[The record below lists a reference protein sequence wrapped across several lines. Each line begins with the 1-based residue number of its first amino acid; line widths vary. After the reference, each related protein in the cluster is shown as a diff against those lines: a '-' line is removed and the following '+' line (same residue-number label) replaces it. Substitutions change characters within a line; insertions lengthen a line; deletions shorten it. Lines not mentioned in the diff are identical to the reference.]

1 MINICK
7 QKFDETIVNQID
19 KYLNFREILDKEK
32 GFALTL
38 IGKFVE
44 ALVMQANATSS
55 LVYDEAVLKDK
66 IAEAMAEEFEG
77 VCQKMRSLPE
87 IVDYLFFILNTSSLP
102 KLDGIDT
109 LLREALNN
117 IYTNPNITPV
127 VKYAFF
133 NSLVQKF
140 EAFLKKLYYLI
151 NDEEINGRDGKD
163 ASLSDAVHAFN
174 CLWDLKYAK
183 DEDRKKFEAYLQKVR
198 DWRNEEAHNAPDKN
212 DSDIAV
218 AIKVVVAMYLY
229 VTAYS
234 ITDLEMAGF

>member
-1 MINICK
+1 MELVDMIDLDKLRIQLSFEGSIELEDEPTELKASRIGEVGQKKEDEKKTVAELLDMVNSPFADILNENDKIIKQIWDDLLKDPEVIDAARAGNSYDVMINICK

-87 IVDYLFFILNTSSLP
+87 IVDYLFFILNTIIIL
-102 KLDGIDT
+102 
-109 LLREALNN
+109 
-117 IYTNPNITPV
+117 
-127 VKYAFF
+127 
-133 NSLVQKF
+133 
-140 EAFLKKLYYLI
+140 
-151 NDEEINGRDGKD
+151 
-163 ASLSDAVHAFN
+163 
-174 CLWDLKYAK
+174 
-183 DEDRKKFEAYLQKVR
+183 
-198 DWRNEEAHNAPDKN
+198 
-212 DSDIAV
+212 
-218 AIKVVVAMYLY
+218 
-229 VTAYS
+229 
-234 ITDLEMAGF
+234 